1 MYTISDLENLTG
13 VNRRNIHFYVQ
24 QGVLPPAD
32 GAGLGARYGE
42 EHLLRLRAIPLL
54 RNRGLR
60 LDEIRERLQNTS
72 ARELTQLL
80 NQPQPLPN
88 EVRRTPHT
96 PVAGKTL
103 IRYCIADGVE
113 ILVDGGLSTPL
124 REKAAK
130 LIQDAHSLFSTE
142 EGETK

>member
-1 MYTISDLENLTG
+1 MYTIADLENLTG

-24 QGVLPPAD
+24 QGVLPPPE
-32 GAGLGARYGE
+32 GAGLAARYGE

-60 LDEIRERLQNTS
+60 LDEIRARLENSST
-72 ARELTQLL
+72 RELTQLL

-88 EVRRTPHT
+88 EVRRAAHA

-103 IRYCIADGVE
+103 IRYSLTDGVE
-113 ILVDGGLSTPL
+113 LLVEGGLSPQL
-124 REKAAK
+124 REQVAQ
-130 LIQDAHSLFSTE
+130 LIQNAHALFSSE
-142 EGETK
+142 EGESK